1 VLTAGLAWALGAGW
15 PAQAVLVAGLLGF
28 GAAFAVNSALHSYLI
43 VAHAR
48 EDGVSLDV
56 GFYYMANAGGRLLGT
71 VLSGAVYQTLGLAA
85 CLWFSAAFLALSA
98 AVVWAL
104 PRPAPKLNA

>member
-1 VLTAGLAWALGAGW
+1 MRAALAAGW
-15 PAQAVLVAGLLGF
+15 PAQPVLVIGLLAF

-71 VLSGAVYQTLGLAA
+71 VLSGAVFQWAGLEA
-85 CLWFSAAFLALSA
+85 CLWISVAFLALSA
-98 AVVWAL
+98 GVVRPL
-104 PRPAPKLNA
+104 PRVGET